1 MSLPPIF
8 FGTLREHYVM
18 LFAAAG
24 CVGLISGVIGAWIG
38 GYVGARRAVR
48 TAQLERPADG
58 AALQLGPILHA
69 LDAISL
75 EVERI
80 SEAQRFTTKLLS
92 ERQAVP
98 LPRAEQKSITPH

>member
-1 MSLPPIF
+1 MSLPHIF
-8 FGTLREHYVM
+8 MGTLREHYIL
-18 LFAAAG
+18 LFGAAG
-24 CVGLISGVIGAWIG
+24 TIGLLSGFIGSWIG
-38 GYVGARRAVR
+38 GFVGARRAVR
-48 TAQLERPADG
+48 AARLDRPADT

-80 SEAQRFTTKLLS
+80 SEAQRFATKLLA

-98 LPRAEQKSITPH
+98 LPRLEQRSITPH

>member
-8 FGTLREHYVM
+8 MGTLREHYIL
-18 LFAAAG
+18 LFGAAG
-24 CVGLISGVIGAWIG
+24 TIGLLSGFIGSWIG
-38 GYVGARRAVR
+38 GFIGARRAVR
-48 TAQLERPADG
+48 TAQLDRPADT

-80 SEAQRFTTKLLS
+80 SEAQRFTTKRLS

-98 LPRAEQKSITPH
+98 LPRPEQRSVTPH